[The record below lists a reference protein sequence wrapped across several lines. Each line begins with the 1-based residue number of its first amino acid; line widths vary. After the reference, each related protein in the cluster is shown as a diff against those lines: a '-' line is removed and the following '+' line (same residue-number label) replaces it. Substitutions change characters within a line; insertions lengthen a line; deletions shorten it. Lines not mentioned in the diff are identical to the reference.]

1 MRGTTLHAL
10 GTIVLA
16 TAVAGSRGP
25 AAQAS
30 QAKPVDDPDAYAVY
44 ASVLASGQPA
54 GTAHAV
60 QLVFQEETV
69 TNRGCMP
76 SGTPLETSW
85 RSVVD
90 NFRAANAR
98 VSLVRAGY
106 PLGVPYIVV
115 PSADINATLHEI
127 PNDPSFGWTGFY
139 NRYPD
144 SGGFMTVSAVG
155 FDASRTRAMVYMA
168 ISCGSLCG
176 NGEHHLLEK
185 AGGLW
190 REAKL
195 PGLKLCKSE
204 S

>member
-1 MRGTTLHAL
+1 MTRRTTVYAL
-10 GTIVLA
+10 GIIVLA
-16 TAVAGSRGP
+16 AFAGSRGLGAQ
-25 AAQAS
+25 AAQP
-30 QAKPVDDPDAYAVY
+30 KPVDDPDAYAVY
-44 ASVLASGQPA
+44 ASVLASEWTVR
-54 GTAHAV
+54 TAHAV

-69 TNRGCMP
+69 TNWGCMP
-76 SGTPLETSW
+76 SGTPLETTW
-85 RSVVD
+85 RSVVES
-90 NFRAANAR
+90 FRAANAR
-98 VSLVRAGY
+98 VSLVRAGF

-115 PSADINATLHEI
+115 PSADIKASLHEI
-127 PNDPSFGWTGFY
+127 PNDPSLGWTGFY

-168 ISCGSLCG
+168 ISCGGLCG
-176 NGEHHLLEK
+176 NGEHHLLGK

-190 REAKL
+190 REANL